1 DRYGKLLKQLS
12 PSGTGWDGSLNGE
25 PLPSSDYWFTVEYA
39 EPGDTSGA
47 RKQFKSHF
55 TLKR

>member
-1 DRYGKLLKQLS
+1 MLKQLS